1 MSEGLSRKS
10 VWCGVALAAVLTGCA
25 ERRTIVPPP
34 KPAVE
39 KAVPP
44 PKPAVEKAAPP
55 APVLSPEVSPEE
67 AERLSRETM
76 ARIDAT
82 EELVRPIDGKSL
94 PPDEAE
100 TYSTIQNF
108 LAKAREAL
116 GRRDLQRALTL
127 ADKAHILAEEL
138 VKAHR

>member
-1 MSEGLSRKS
+1 MSEGRSRKS
-10 VWCGVALAAVLTGCA
+10 VWCGVALAALLAGCA
-25 ERRTIVPPP
+25 ELRAVVAPP
-34 KPAVE
+34 KPGAE
-39 KAVPP
+39 KAGPP
-44 PKPAVEKAAPP
+44 G
-55 APVLSPEVSPEE
+55 PVLSPEVSPEE

-82 EELVRPIDGKSL
+82 EELVRPIDGKTL
-94 PPDEAE
+94 PPDQAE

-138 VKAHR
+138 VKARR

>member
-1 MSEGLSRKS
+1 MSEGRSRKP

-25 ERRTIVPPP
+25 ELRTIVPPP
-34 KPAVE
+34 KPA
-39 KAVPP
+39 A
-44 PKPAVEKAAPP
+44 EKAAPAGP
-55 APVLSPEVSPEE
+55 VLSPPVLSPEVSPEE

-82 EELVRPIDGKSL
+82 EELVRPVDGKNL
-94 PPDEAE
+94 PPDQAE

>member
-1 MSEGLSRKS
+1 MSEGRSRKS

-25 ERRTIVPPP
+25 ERRTI
-34 KPAVE
+34 
-39 KAVPP
+39 VPP